1 MEPSPTI
8 TNFELV
14 PYKNSILS
22 HLTNNKLII
31 EILKELEK
39 IPEIHSLKL
48 DPELSSYVLNI
59 ICNSINKKDKT
70 IDKTEICLTI
80 LTRLYGLNVNE
91 VDYLKKQIT
100 FLENN
105 KFIKKVSKSKIY
117 GNSFYKW
124 MKKRIF

>member
-1 MEPSPTI
+1 MDTSPTL

-14 PYKNSILS
+14 PFKGSILS

-48 DPELSSYVLNI
+48 DPELTTYVSNI
-59 ICNSINKKDKT
+59 ICNTIDKKDKT
-70 IDKTEICLTI
+70 IDRNEICITI
-80 LTRLYGLNVNE
+80 LTRLYGLNTSE
-91 VDYLKKQIT
+91 IDFLKKQIS

-105 KFIKKVSKSKIY
+105 KLIKKVSKSKIY
-117 GNSFYKW
+117 GHSFYKW
-124 MKKRIF
+124 VKKKIL